1 MLNSKIRLMNPVTRN
16 KIRKKIERISPK
28 LMAIPAWI
36 FLIFFSIIPLIYV
49 VASSLT
55 RATLAQPFNDFIW
68 FRNYQQALLDE
79 NFGQSILNTLYF
91 AVLVTTLQTL
101 FGFLLAYTVR
111 NIKSLSMLLRSI
123 ALLPMFTPPVAV
135 SMIWRL
141 IYDPNYGM
149 LNHYLR
155 DWGITNRV
163 IAFLGDP
170 NLAFPSIMLADLWQ
184 WTPFCFI
191 LCYAALQALPKAPF
205 EAAEVDGASAWTVF
219 RRLTLPLVMP
229 QIVIVFLFKLLI
241 SLRVFDLVY
250 MLTFGGPGN
259 VTQVSSFYIYRV
271 AFRQFNTGY
280 AAAMSFLMLVI
291 ISIIGTI
298 LTKGREIF
306 IRKSE

>member
-1 MLNSKIRLMNPVTRN
+1 MKN
-16 KIRKKIERISPK
+16 KLEQLSPK
-28 LMAIPAWI
+28 LMAVPAWI

-49 VASSLT
+49 IVSSLT
-55 RATLAQPFNDFIW
+55 KSTLAQPFNDFIW
-68 FRNYQQALLDE
+68 FRNFQQAFLDE
-79 NFGQSILNTLYF
+79 NFGRSIGNTLYF
-91 AVLVTTLQTL
+91 ALIVTTLQTFL
-101 FGFLLAYTVR
+101 GFILAYTVR
-111 NIKSLSMLLRSI
+111 NVKGLSMVLRSI

-149 LNHYLR
+149 LNHYLSE
-155 DWGITNRV
+155 WGLSRGI

-170 NLAFPSIMLADLWQ
+170 KLAFPSIMLADLWQ

-205 EAAEVDGASAWTVF
+205 EAAEVDGASGWTVF
-219 RRLTLPLVMP
+219 KRLTLPLVFP
-229 QIVIVFLFKLLI
+229 QLIVVFLFKLLI
-241 SLRVFDLVY
+241 SLKVFDLVY

-259 VTQVSSFYIYRV
+259 TTQVTSFYIYRV

-280 AAAMSFLMLVI
+280 AAALSFLMLLL
-291 ISIIGTI
+291 ISVGVTL

-306 IRKSE
+306 MRRTE